1 MVISMKR
8 VGVVGVLGLA
18 VACGRAEQQD
28 FAELDAETLAGIEE
42 ANLQTDDAAVSMSLT
57 IGQQSKT
64 GLIVV
69 ERSISVRRA
78 VLAIPA
84 VYPPPSIARCILHA
98 GAHLVNVKNVSKS
111 GESFTANVS
120 YPQTVKFPVLKKSCR
135 AGQAVIVEAQSG
147 FEGLA
152 ITANSQG
159 VEFLRKE
166 KATVSLPYCKPI
178 QGRMIDLLG
187 WSKIVKY
194 KDECEH
200 NELKKSGFVKISD
213 DELICTQIAGVL
225 MSPSGQKVHFK
236 NGCHRAALLSHGYG
250 SGADAVKPGLGVAG
264 ASVSDL
270 VASPKIQER
279 CFVYA
284 GRGNI
289 RISAPKGSKGFSGK
303 TTAASA
309 VLDTMYRFDECERGA
324 QLVVD
329 GLRLEKALKESKPT
343 LVVCDLPTVPT
354 QPVYSTPAT
363 VGEPKPADVPA
374 AVAVAVGSDNSKE

>member
-28 FAELDAETLAGIEE
+28 FAKLDAETLAEIEE
-42 ANLQTDDAAVSMSLT
+42 ANLQTDDEAVSMSLT

-78 VLAIPA
+78 DVVVPA
-84 VYPPPSIARCILHA
+84 VYPLPPIASCILHA

-120 YPQTVKFPVLKKSCR
+120 YPQNVKFPVLKKSCR

-152 ITANSQG
+152 IPANSHG
-159 VEFLRKE
+159 TEFLRKE

-194 KDECEH
+194 YDECQH
-200 NELKKSGFVKISD
+200 NDLKKAGFVKISD
-213 DELICTQIAGVL
+213 EELICTKIAGVL
-225 MSPSGQKVHFK
+225 ISPSGQKVHFK
-236 NGCHRAALLSHGYG
+236 DGCHRAALLSHGY
-250 SGADAVKPGLGVAG
+250 SSAADAVKLGPAVAD
-264 ASVSDL
+264 AIVSDL
-270 VASPKIQER
+270 VNSPKIQER

-289 RISAPKGSKGFSGK
+289 RISAPKGTKGFSGK

-309 VLDTMYRFDECERGA
+309 VLDTMYRVDECESGA
-324 QLVVD
+324 QLIVD

-343 LVVCDLPTVPT
+343 LVVCDLPTVPNK
-354 QPVYSTPAT
+354 PGVAPA
-363 VGEPKPADVPA
+363 PS
-374 AVAVAVGSDNSKE
+374 GSDNSKE